1 MTKTHPRS
9 RETLRRLA
17 LVAAAIAGAW
27 GATIFV
33 ATGRA
38 SLGTVI
44 SLMIMLTVWLV
55 AAKSPRPPSQSGAA

>member
-27 GATIFV
+27 GAISFV

-55 AAKSPRPPSQSGAA
+55 TAKSLRPPSESGAA